1 MKSLFF
7 KASPLIQ
14 FSRGML
20 LTREICAN
28 MSARA
33 DVEKKCVSSFWRKNT
48 PEERAKMQNERRKRK
63 RKARSLK
70 KEEERNKIVLALED
84 ERARTAAK
92 NERLLFLARKYYTK
106 WQILHRLERVRN
118 FLNLFRGLI
127 HDFILVR
134 GSLIEP
140 DNHAQNIKTRWKVY
154 K

>member
-1 MKSLFF
+1 
-7 KASPLIQ
+7 
-14 FSRGML
+14 
-20 LTREICAN
+20 
-28 MSARA
+28 MSARGS
-33 DVEKKCVSSFWRKNT
+33 VEKKRVSSFWRKNT

-106 WQILHRLERVRN
+106 WQTLHRLERVRN
-118 FLNLFRGLI
+118 FLNLFRGLN

-134 GSLIEP
+134 GLTWWAQREDSVNACFSSLCIYSVAINLP
-140 DNHAQNIKTRWKVY
+140 CY
-154 K
+154 F